1 MLQNLPYL
9 CYTGR
14 MLLNLL
20 VHQEVQIKVKK
31 VQYLKDILNKEGKR
45 QYSLIPSLFKCL
57 LTLSRVNSAAEI
69 YIADHGN
76 ALEKDEALRFIKDGT
91 SFLEQV
97 LNVLVRRKHI
107 NITKQMQMLG
117 VTSEQRK
124 KEKLKARK
132 LDDNGI
138 YENPKLKKN
147 DNTLLQTEQGFVV
160 ENEIVN
166 DSR

>member
-1 MLQNLPYL
+1 
-9 CYTGR
+9 
-14 MLLNLL
+14 
-20 VHQEVQIKVKK
+20 
-31 VQYLKDILNKEGKR
+31 
-45 QYSLIPSLFKCL
+45 
-57 LTLSRVNSAAEI
+57 
-69 YIADHGN
+69 
-76 ALEKDEALRFIKDGT
+76 
-91 SFLEQV
+91 
-97 LNVLVRRKHI
+97 
-107 NITKQMQMLG
+107 MLG

-138 YENPKLKKN
+138 YENPKLKKS